1 MAILVTAYVKGQT
14 KEGYDGVLNGLK
26 QLTRMLPDLFFTV
39 LIRTKKDGW

>member
-26 QLTRMLPDLFFTV
+26 QL
-39 LIRTKKDGW
+39 IRQAAGFIVHTS